1 LTSARGDVGL
11 IVQHKMTSILEK
23 NPGITRLTEVA
34 KILAGEPSDLVMA
47 PDMIAAL
54 KYAPMTSCD
63 VERTFSV
70 YKNIFTDRRCSFT
83 EENLEMYVIC
93 NCERRE

>member
-1 LTSARGDVGL
+1 
-11 IVQHKMTSILEK
+11 
-23 NPGITRLTEVA
+23 
-34 KILAGEPSDLVMA
+34 
-47 PDMIAAL
+47 
-54 KYAPMTSCD
+54 MTSCD